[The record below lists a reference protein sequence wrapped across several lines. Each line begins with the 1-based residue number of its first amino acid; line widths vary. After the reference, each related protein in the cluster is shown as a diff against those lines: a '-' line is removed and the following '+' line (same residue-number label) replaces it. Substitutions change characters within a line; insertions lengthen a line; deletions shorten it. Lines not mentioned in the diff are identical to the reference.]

1 MSMGQM
7 IEDVKLACECKLPV
21 HFHGRPG
28 GMVPLPKD
36 LTRLAKEILSGGAK

>member
-7 IEDVKLACECKLPV
+7 IEYVKLACECKLPG